1 VSKPTEVEKMS
12 KLTESVLVSL
22 NGVTSEPLSWAGPY
36 FGEGSAARALEVLRR
51 SEAMLMGRGTYEVF
65 SKQWP
70 KAPGEY
76 AGHLNRM
83 RKYVFSSTLR
93 NPEWENTV
101 VISGDVVE
109 EVTRMK
115 ETAKAELT
123 VYGHGEFGQ
132 TLSDAGLVDELTL
145 TLVPV
150 FVPDGKAFYRA
161 GRQAAWRLVSVGEG
175 PDPGLAVVMYR
186 PARASSDSFPAA
198 VASDGLTPLTNERT
212 AR

>member
-1 VSKPTEVEKMS
+1 MS

-36 FGEGSAARALEVLRR
+36 FGERSAALALEVVRR

-70 KAPGEY
+70 EVPGEY
-76 AGHLNRM
+76 AGHLNGM

-93 NPEWENTV
+93 DPEWENTV

-109 EVTRMK
+109 EVTRLK
-115 ETAKAELT
+115 ETATAELT
-123 VYGHGEFGQ
+123 VYGHGQFGQ

-150 FVPDGKAFYRA
+150 FVPDGKAFYRPGQHA
-161 GRQAAWRLVSVGEG
+161 TWRLVSGGEG
-175 PDPGLAVVMYR
+175 PDRGLAVATYR
-186 PARASSDSFPAA
+186 PVSASSDSFPAA
-198 VASDGLTPLTNERT
+198 AASDGLEPLINERT
-212 AR
+212 GR

>member
-1 VSKPTEVEKMS
+1 VSKSTEVEKMS

-51 SEAMLMGRGTYEVF
+51 SEAMLMGRGTYDVF
-65 SKQWP
+65 AKQWP

-76 AGHLNRM
+76 AGHLNGM

-101 VISGDVVE
+101 VLPGDVVE
-109 EVTRMK
+109 EVTRLK
-115 ETAKAELT
+115 EAAKAELT
-123 VYGHGEFGQ
+123 VYGHGQFGQ

-150 FVPDGKAFYRA
+150 FVPDGKTFYRP
-161 GRQAAWRLVSVGEG
+161 GQHAAWQLVDVGEG
-175 PDPGLAVVMYR
+175 PDRGLAVLTYR
-186 PARASSDSFPAA
+186 PVRASTDSFPAA
-198 VASDGLTPLTNERT
+198 VASDG
-212 AR
+212 

>member
-1 VSKPTEVEKMS
+1 MS

-51 SEAMLMGRGTYEVF
+51 SEAMLMGRVTYEVF

-93 NPEWENTV
+93 DPEWENTV
-101 VISGDVVE
+101 VISGDVVA
-109 EVTRMK
+109 EVTRLK
-115 ETAKAELT
+115 ATAKAELT
-123 VYGHGEFGQ
+123 VYGHGRFGQ

-150 FVPDGKAFYRA
+150 FVPDGKAFYRP
-161 GRQAAWRLVSVGEG
+161 GQRAAWELVSVGEG
-175 PDPGLAVVMYR
+175 PDRGVAVVTYR
-186 PARASSDSFPAA
+186 RVRRPSDSFPSA
-198 VASDGLTPLTNERT
+198 VGSDGLTALKHERT
-212 AR
+212 RR

>member
-1 VSKPTEVEKMS
+1 MS

-36 FGEGSAARALEVLRR
+36 FGEGSAASALEVLRR

-76 AGHLNRM
+76 AGHLNRL

-109 EVTRMK
+109 EVTSLK
-115 ETAKAELT
+115 ETAEAELT
-123 VYGHGEFGQ
+123 VYGHGQFGQ

-150 FVPDGKAFYRA
+150 FVPDGKAFYRP
-161 GRQAAWRLVSVGEG
+161 GQHAAWRLLSVGEG
-175 PDPGLAVVMYR
+175 PDPGLAVLIYR
-186 PARASSDSFPAA
+186 PVRASSDSFSAA